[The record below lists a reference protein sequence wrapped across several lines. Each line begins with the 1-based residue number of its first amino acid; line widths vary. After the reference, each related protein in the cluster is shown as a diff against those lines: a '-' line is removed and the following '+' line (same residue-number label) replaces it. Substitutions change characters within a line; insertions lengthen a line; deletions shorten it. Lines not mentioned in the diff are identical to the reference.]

1 MVLLFSGLDI
11 LFLAPFIPIN
21 VVKVIEH
28 NITIMK
34 NAIIA
39 YPQSKY
45 FFLMIIWPLVD
56 YLVAKLIN
64 FPVVCKFFAVFL

>member
-1 MVLLFSGLDI
+1 
-11 LFLAPFIPIN
+11 
-21 VVKVIEH
+21 
-28 NITIMK
+28 MK

-56 YLVAKLIN
+56 YLGAKLIN
-64 FPVVCKFFAVFL
+64 FSVVCKFFVVFL